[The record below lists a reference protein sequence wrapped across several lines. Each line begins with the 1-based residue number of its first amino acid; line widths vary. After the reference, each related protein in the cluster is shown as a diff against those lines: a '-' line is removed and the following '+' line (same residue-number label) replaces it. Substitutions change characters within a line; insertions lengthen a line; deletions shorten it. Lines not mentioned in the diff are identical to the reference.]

1 MFRTS
6 KSAVVLAASAFALAA
21 ASLSAQVANPTSSP
35 APAAVAVAQDGNI
48 FFYKVKVV
56 QRDLDAINYLHRSGS
71 TTVSF
76 AGTDLLP
83 NGKGD
88 AVVKSERGLLTIDA
102 EFRNLTPANGF
113 GPEYLTYVLWAIS
126 PDGRPQNLGE
136 VLPAGTKN
144 NIEATTSLQ
153 SFALIVTAEPYFSV
167 TTPSDVV
174 VMKNI
179 IVDDQTNGVI
189 EKGER
194 PRDPAAARR
203 LRRRRLTHCH
213 ESRHS
218 RREIPARALRGLQ
231 RRAHCADGRRG
242 KVLARHLQQ
251 GQTTDV
257 KNAADIDA
265 SKHRDTKLEIT
276 YAREAVQRAEDSRV
290 DTLRKQAAERQANAE
305 QAANNA
311 TAQAALSDAQAQA
324 AREAT
329 ERARL
334 QAENARLQAQQAEMA
349 KANADASAAAANAS
363 AAQAANQRA
372 DDVTA
377 RAAAARERLL
387 QRLNEVLQTSET
399 PRGLVVNLSDVL
411 FDTGKSDLKQATQ
424 VSLAR
429 VAGILQS
436 YDGLIV
442 QVEGYTDST
451 GGRRPEPE
459 AVRCPRLGHAATSSS
474 SRASRRTTSP
484 PRATAKPTRLPTTA
498 PRRAARRTAASTSS
512 SPARPS
518 ASSSR
523 QRPRYSNQV
532 TRGPPPRGV
541 AFASRD

>member
-1 MFRTS
+1 MPRTTTLAALATLAL
-6 KSAVVLAASAFALAA
+6 SAVTLTG
-21 ASLSAQVANPTSSP
+21 QVQNPTSITPP
-35 APAAVAVAQDGNI
+35 AGVAVTQDGNV

-71 TTVSF
+71 TDVKF

-83 NGKGD
+83 AGKGS
-88 AVVKSERGLLTIDA
+88 ANIKSERGLLTIHAD
-102 EFRNLTPANGF
+102 FQNLTPANGF

-179 IVDDQTNGVI
+179 IVDDRTNGVI
-189 EKGER
+189 EKVNAHATLL
-194 PRDPAAARR
+194 PRGIYA
-203 LRRRRLTHCH
+203 
-213 ESRHS
+213 
-218 RREIPARALRGLQ
+218 G
-231 RRAHCADGRRG
+231 DGQHT
-242 KVLARHLQQ
+242 V
-251 GQTTDV
+251 QTPITRDEKSPLELYEAYNAV
-257 KNAADIDA
+257 RIAQMAGAEKYSPDTYAKASLDLKNASEIDS
-265 SKHRDTKLEIT
+265 SKKRDLKLEIT

-290 DTLRKQAAERQANAE
+290 DTLRKQAAERQVNAE

-311 TAQAALSDAQAQA
+311 QNQAALSDAQAQA

-334 QAENARLQAQQAEMA
+334 QAENARLQAQQAQIA
-349 KANADASAAAANAS
+349 KTTADANAAAANA
-363 AAQAANQRA
+363 AALAANQRA
-372 DDVTA
+372 DDIA
-377 RAAAARERLL
+377 AKAAAARERLL
-387 QRLNEVLQTSET
+387 ARLNEVLQTVET

-411 FDTGKSDLKQATQ
+411 FDTGKSDLKQTTQ

-436 YDGLIV
+436 YDGLQV

-451 GGRRPEPE
+451 GSDDLNQKLSDARANTTRDFLVKQGVSPDNIT
-459 AVRCPRLGHAATSSS
+459 AAGYGKSNPV
-474 SRASRRTTSP
+474 ADN
-484 PRATAKPTRLPTTA
+484 TTA
-498 PRRAARRTAASTSS
+498 AGRAQNRRVNLVVSGTAIGVKQSAAPTM
-512 SPARPS
+512 
-518 ASSSR
+518 
-523 QRPRYSNQV
+523 Q
-532 TRGPPPRGV
+532 
-541 AFASRD
+541 

>member
-1 MFRTS
+1 MFRTT
-6 KSAVVLAASAFALAA
+6 KSAVFSAASAFALAA
-21 ASLSAQVANPTSSP
+21 ASLSAQSVTNPASVPPPSG
-35 APAAVAVAQDGNI
+35 VAVTQDGNV

-56 QRDLDAINYLHRSGS
+56 QRDIDAINYLHRSGS
-71 TTVSF
+71 TMVRF

-83 NGKGD
+83 AGKGE
-88 AVVKSERGLLTIDA
+88 ATIKSERGLLTIDA

-153 SFALIVTAEPYFSV
+153 SFGLIVTAEPYFSV

-179 IVDDQTNGVI
+179 VVEDKTNGVI
-189 EKGER
+189 EKVNAHATLL
-194 PRDPAAARR
+194 PRGIYA
-203 LRRRRLTHCH
+203 
-213 ESRHS
+213 
-218 RREIPARALRGLQ
+218 G
-231 RRAHCADGRRG
+231 DGSHTVQNPVTRDEKSPLELYEAYNAVRIAQMAGAEKYSPDTYG
-242 KVLARHLQQ
+242 KASLDL
-251 GQTTDV
+251 
-257 KNAADIDA
+257 KNAADIDS
-265 SKHRDTKLEIT
+265 SKKRDTKLEIT

-290 DTLRKQAAERQANAE
+290 DTLRKQAAERQSNAE
-305 QAANNA
+305 QAASNA
-311 TAQAALSDAQAQA
+311 QNQAALSDAQAQA

-334 QAENARLQAQQAEMA
+334 QAENARLQAQQAEIA
-349 KANADASAAAANAS
+349 RTTADANAAAANA

-377 RAAAARERLL
+377 RAAAARARLL

-399 PRGLVVNLSDVL
+399 SRGLVVNLSDVL
-411 FDTGKSDLKQATQ
+411 FDTGKSDLKQGTQ

-436 YDGLIV
+436 YDGLMV

-451 GGRRPEPE
+451 GSDDLNQKLSD
-459 AVRCPRLGHAATSSS
+459 A
-474 SRASRRTTSP
+474 RASTTRDFLIKQGVAP
-484 PRATAKPTRLPTTA
+484 ENITAAGYGKANPVADNTTA
-498 PRRAARRTAASTSS
+498 AGRAQNRRVNLVVSGAAIGVKQSS
-512 SPARPS
+512 APS
-518 ASSSR
+518 E
-523 QRPRYSNQV
+523 Q
-532 TRGPPPRGV
+532 
-541 AFASRD
+541 

>member
-1 MFRTS
+1 MPRTMKFVALS
-6 KSAVVLAASAFALAA
+6 TLA
-21 ASLSAQVANPTSSP
+21 LSAAVLTAQTQNPTSTAPP
-35 APAAVAVAQDGNI
+35 AGVAVTQDGNI

-71 TTVSF
+71 TNVKF

-83 NGKGD
+83 AGKGE
-88 AVVKSERGLLTIDA
+88 ATVKSERGLLTVDA
-102 EFRNLTPANGF
+102 DFKGLTPANGF

-144 NIEATTSLQ
+144 NIAPTTSLQ

-179 IVDDQTNGVI
+179 IVDDRTNGVI
-189 EKGER
+189 EKVNAHTTLL
-194 PRDPAAARR
+194 PRGIYAGDGQ
-203 LRRRRLTHCH
+203 
-213 ESRHS
+213 HS
-218 RREIPARALRGLQ
+218 VRTPITRDEKSPLELYEAYNAVRIAQMAGAEKYSPDTYAKASLDL
-231 RRAHCADGRRG
+231 
-242 KVLARHLQQ
+242 
-251 GQTTDV
+251 

-265 SKHRDTKLEIT
+265 AKKRDTKLEIT

-290 DTLRKQAAERQANAE
+290 DTLRKQSAERQANAE
-305 QAANNA
+305 QSANNA
-311 TAQAALSDAQAQA
+311 NAQAALSDAQAQA

-334 QAENARLQAQQAEMA
+334 QAENAKLLAQQAEIA
-349 KANADASAAAANAS
+349 KTTADANAAAANA
-363 AAQAANQRA
+363 AALAANQRA

-377 RAAAARERLL
+377 KAAAARQRLL
-387 QRLNEVLQTSET
+387 ERLNEVLQTSET

-411 FDTGKSDLKQATQ
+411 FDTGKSALKPNTQ

-436 YDGLIV
+436 YDGLQV

-451 GGRRPEPE
+451 GGDDLNQKLSD
-459 AVRCPRLGHAATSSS
+459 A
-474 SRASRRTTSP
+474 RANTTRDFLIKQGVS
-484 PRATAKPTRLPTTA
+484 AENI
-498 PRRAARRTAASTSS
+498 TAAGYGKSNPVADNTSAAGRAQNRRVNLVVS
-512 SPARPS
+512 GTAIGVKQS
-518 ASSSR
+518 AAPTA
-523 QRPRYSNQV
+523 Q
-532 TRGPPPRGV
+532 
-541 AFASRD
+541 